1 MTLRHFF
8 HHYTYELAL
17 LMPINVWGGGGGHNW
32 ETNFIDFFHVSD
44 HLEQFGGL
52 LFFC

>member
-1 MTLRHFF
+1 
-8 HHYTYELAL
+8 
-17 LMPINVWGGGGGHNW
+17 MPTNVWGGGGHNG

-52 LFFC
+52 LFLGAFIFIFDQF